1 MAIDPRFPVRKR
13 IRLRNYD
20 YSAAG
25 AYFVTVCA
33 AERKPLLGAVAAGG
47 MRLSP
52 WGEIVER
59 CWLET
64 PAHFPRAELDEWQV
78 MPNHFHGILV
88 IKSHALALGPGA
100 SEGLPEI
107 KAQFGKPVA
116 DSLATMIGAF
126 KSAVTKCIGR
136 HEGARGLAVWQ
147 AKFYDHVVRDDAA
160 MNRIREYIAT
170 NPMRW
175 HLDRHNPE
183 RTGVDEFDSW
193 IDSFVRPLS

>member
-1 MAIDPRFPVRKR
+1 MAIDPRFPVRKH

-33 AERKPLLGAVAAGG
+33 VDCKPLFGAITADE
-47 MRLSP
+47 MQLSP
-52 WGEIVER
+52 WGEVVAR

-64 PAHFPRAELDEWQV
+64 PGHFPVVELDERQV

-88 IKSHALALGPGA
+88 IKSHALAPGPA
-100 SEGLPEI
+100 SAGDLPEVE
-107 KAQFGKPVA
+107 AEFGKPLA
-116 DSLATMIGAF
+116 GSLGTIVGAF
-126 KSAVTKCIGR
+126 KSAVTKRVGQR
-136 HEGARGLAVWQ
+136 EGTRGLSVWQ
-147 AKFYDHVVRDDAA
+147 AKFYDHVVRDENA

-170 NPMRW
+170 NPLRW

-193 IDSFVRPLS
+193 IDSFVRPS